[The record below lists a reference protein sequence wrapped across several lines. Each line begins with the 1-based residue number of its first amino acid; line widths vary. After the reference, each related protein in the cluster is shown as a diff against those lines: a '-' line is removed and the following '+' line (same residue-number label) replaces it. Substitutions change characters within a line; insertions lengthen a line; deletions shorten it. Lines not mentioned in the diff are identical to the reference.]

1 MIVTY
6 EPSWIVIT
14 YPSGSETAAVSRSRT
29 CRGQDQRASAEL
41 LGLVKVLTSI
51 ICQDVDVG
59 QVDLDTAVGYVLK
72 RATVALRAAMDTA
85 LRKHDLTVSQY
96 SCLEQLAHQPGLT
109 NTKLA
114 RGTFVSR
121 QAMHQLLATLK
132 STDLVQGDGG
142 GRHERFTLTDN
153 GAQRLL
159 GASTAVAAVQE
170 RMLASFDP
178 EQRRRL
184 YADLAACADALSQ
197 QSPTPSRP
205 QARS

>member
-1 MIVTY
+1 
-6 EPSWIVIT
+6 
-14 YPSGSETAAVSRSRT
+14 VS
-29 CRGQDQRASAEL
+29 
-41 LGLVKVLTSI
+41 
-51 ICQDVDVG
+51 

-85 LRKHDLTVSQY
+85 LREHDLTVSQY

-109 NTKLA
+109 NTELA

-132 STDLVQGDGG
+132 GADLVQGDGG

-153 GAQRLL
+153 GTQCLL

-170 RMLASFDP
+170 QMLAPFDP

-197 QSPTPSRP
+197 QSPAPSRP